1 MSDETPSLVAGRYRL
16 DELIGSSP
24 MGEVWRGYDTRADWT
39 VAVRVLGAKAVGGG
53 TRQILRQ
60 HAQAVARVI
69 HPNVAMVLDVGED
82 EGSPFLVMEFLTGPS
97 LAEELAARGPMK
109 IVEVC
114 DLVGQAAAGL
124 DAAHRAGVVHGQ
136 LKPGSLRLAGSGVL
150 KVAGFGLA
158 EQEPA
163 PDDRRYRAPEQL
175 DGRGG
180 QAPADLY
187 ALGVIMYELLTGQPP
202 AGQGPRSVRP
212 DVPEELDRLV
222 IALLAE
228 DPAQRPG
235 SGESLRR
242 TLAGIARPRA
252 KVVGG
257 PAPAFQEPAP
267 RAGDTAVFAAAEL
280 QPPPARDTSNRRLF
294 IQFGAALAAIV
305 AVTVAMVVWGG
316 SGQPEEPVADST
328 PLASSTPSETPAE
341 PTPTPTPTPTLTPE
355 PSFSPLPTAEPTGL
369 RETGEV
375 NRKGVVGVGQ
385 PPPGGWGGWMRN
397 LDETIRH
404 QMTLNGIDPR
414 VARKAQDKIRKA
426 ERKFAEGKE
435 EAGRDQ
441 LRSITRDLI
450 RAQDRRQVAEEGP
463 LAEWLREWP
472 LN

>member
-1 MSDETPSLVAGRYRL
+1 MSDETPSLVVGRYRL
-16 DELIGSSP
+16 DERIGDSP

-39 VAVRVLGAKAVGGG
+39 VAVRMLGAKAVGAD
-53 TRQILRQ
+53 TRQVLRQ
-60 HAQAVARVI
+60 HAQAIARVI
-69 HPNVAMVLDVGED
+69 HPNVAMVLDVGDD
-82 EGSPFLVMEFLTGPS
+82 EGAPFLVMEFLTGPS
-97 LAEELAARGPMK
+97 LAEELAGRGPMK

-150 KVAGFGLA
+150 KVVGFGPA

-163 PDDRRYRAPEQL
+163 PEDRRYRAPEQL

-180 QAPADLY
+180 AAPADLY
-187 ALGVIMYELLTGQPP
+187 ALGVIMYELLTGRPP

-222 IALLAE
+222 VALLAE

-252 KVVGG
+252 KVVAG
-257 PAPAFQEPAP
+257 PAPAFQAPAP
-267 RAGDTAVFAAAEL
+267 RAGDTAVFDAAEL
-280 QPPPARDTSNRRLF
+280 APPPARDASNRRLF

-316 SGQPEEPVADST
+316 MGQQEEPVAGST
-328 PLASSTPSETPAE
+328 PSASSTPGETPTTSTPA
-341 PTPTPTPTPTLTPE
+341 PTPTSTPE
-355 PSFSPLPTAEPTGL
+355 PSFSPLPTTEPTGL
-369 RETGEV
+369 QETGEAA
-375 NRKGVVGVGQ
+375 RKGIVGVGQ
-385 PPPGGWGGWMRN
+385 PPGGWAGWMRN

-404 QMTLNGIDPR
+404 QVTLNGIDPR
-414 VARKAQDKIRKA
+414 VASKAQDKIRKA
-426 ERKFAEGKE
+426 GRKFAEGKE

-441 LRSITRDLI
+441 LRGITRDLI
-450 RAQDRRQVAEEGP
+450 RAQDRGLVAQEGP

-472 LN
+472 LD

>member
-39 VAVRVLGAKAVGGG
+39 VAVRMLGAKAVGAG
-53 TRQILRQ
+53 TRQVLRQ

-69 HPNVAMVLDVGED
+69 HPNVAMVLDVGD
-82 EGSPFLVMEFLTGPS
+82 NDGAPFLVMEFLTGPS
-97 LAEELAARGPMK
+97 LAEELAGRGPMK

-150 KVAGFGLA
+150 KVVGFGLA
-158 EQEPA
+158 EQEAA
-163 PDDRRYRAPEQL
+163 PEDRRYRAPEQL

-180 QAPADLY
+180 EAQADLY

-202 AGQGPRSVRP
+202 AGQGPRSLRP

-222 IALLAE
+222 VALLAE

-252 KVVGG
+252 KVVAS
-257 PAPAFQEPAP
+257 PAPEFQAPAP
-267 RAGDTAVFAAAEL
+267 RAGDTAIFDAAEL
-280 QPPPARDTSNRRLF
+280 APPPAPDAANRRLF

-316 SGQPEEPVADST
+316 MGQETPVADT
-328 PLASSTPSETPAE
+328 TPSATPSTSAPA
-341 PTPTPTPTPTLTPE
+341 PTPTPTPTPTQE
-355 PSFSPLPTAEPTGL
+355 PSFSPLPTSEPTSL
-369 RETGEV
+369 QETGAADP
-375 NRKGVVGVGQ
+375 KGIVGVGQ
-385 PPPGGWGGWMRN
+385 PPGGWNGYMRN
-397 LDETIRH
+397 LSETIRH
-404 QMTLNGIDPR
+404 QVTLNGIDPR
-414 VARKAQDKIRKA
+414 VAGKAQEKIRKA
-426 ERKFAEGKE
+426 GEKFAEGKE

-441 LRSITRDLI
+441 LRGITRDLV
-450 RAQDRRQVAEEGP
+450 RAQDRGQVAQEGP

-472 LN
+472 LD

>member
-39 VAVRVLGAKAVGGG
+39 VAVRMLGAKAVSAD
-53 TRQILRQ
+53 TRQVLRQ

-69 HPNVAMVLDVGED
+69 HPNVAMVLDVGDD
-82 EGSPFLVMEFLTGPS
+82 EGAPFLVMEFLTGPS
-97 LAEELAARGPMK
+97 LAEELAGRGPMK

-150 KVAGFGLA
+150 KVVGFGPT

-163 PDDRRYRAPEQL
+163 PEDRRYRAPEQL

-180 QAPADLY
+180 EAPADLY

-212 DVPEELDRLV
+212 DVPEELDRLIV
-222 IALLAE
+222 ALLAE
-228 DPAQRPG
+228 DPARRPG

-252 KVVGG
+252 KVVAS
-257 PAPAFQEPAP
+257 PAPAFQAPAP

-280 QPPPARDTSNRRLF
+280 APPPDASNRRLF

-316 SGQPEEPVADST
+316 MGQEEPVAAPT
-328 PLASSTPSETPAE
+328 PSASAPPSETPSTSA
-341 PTPTPTPTPTLTPE
+341 PTPTLTPTPTPE
-355 PSFSPLPTAEPTGL
+355 PSFSPLPTTEPTGL
-369 RETGEV
+369 RETGEA

-385 PPPGGWGGWMRN
+385 PPPGGWPGWMRN
-397 LDETIRH
+397 LSETIRH
-404 QMTLNGIDPR
+404 QGTLNGIEPR
-414 VARKAQDKIRKA
+414 VASRAQDKIRKA
-426 ERKFAEGKE
+426 GQKFAEGKE

-441 LRSITRDLI
+441 LRGITRDLLK
-450 RAQDRRQVAEEGP
+450 AQERGLVAQEGP

-472 LN
+472 LR